1 MGRKG
6 RVCRVRMRRL
16 LFSGIFFLAGLGVL
30 SAEEV
35 DYEETLSLKDGTAE
49 WNVAVSFFDTRN
61 ISLENRYLASSLPLK
76 IYTTI
81 LNYQTHIFS
90 EEERLKYAEKIIENA
105 RQTVL
110 KEAADLRKSFDDLD
124 FEVFKPSILNAR
136 QTKEWDL
143 LQKRDELNK
152 KIRFLTEFKP
162 QDIEINPE
170 RAIVVLRESDSS
182 ELFAPVTD
190 KQKQFAE
197 EKKADLLIFGQLEEM
212 AGYMYYRVGAYS
224 SVLDRIVFEA
234 EGGGSPDIIEGQIAG
249 HLNDLITVIVGHEW
263 ADLTVSVLPITASI
277 QIGEKYS
284 GSGVYRNNSIVP
296 GTYVMTIEA
305 PGYVGEE
312 VELVLNPKET
322 KTLSVALIRNTVPP
336 VVVNTYPPGADIYLS
351 SLWVGA
357 TPFLVENGG
366 LNEPLM
372 LKKDGYLDLV
382 SALTP
387 DGNTNLDFVLKSTA
401 FNRDEYLK
409 QKRKD
414 FYFNIAGLAIS
425 IPMTLLSSGYQTRF
439 LNSIPDAT
447 EDNAV
452 QRQQII
458 FGYKSMAMLFTVS
471 IVLDAMMAAGLIID
485 MIDYIK
491 VYDNM

>member
-1 MGRKG
+1 M
-6 RVCRVRMRRL
+6 RVRRL
-16 LFSGIFFLAGLGVL
+16 LFLGIFSLMCAGALF
-30 SAEEV
+30 AEET
-35 DYEETLSLKDGTAE
+35 DYVETLSLKDGTAE
-49 WNVAVSFFDTRN
+49 WNVAVSFFDTQN

-76 IYTTI
+76 IYTTL

-90 EEERLKYAEKIIENA
+90 DEERMKYAEKIIENA
-105 RQTVL
+105 RQTIL
-110 KEAADLRKSFDDLD
+110 KEAADLRKSFDELD
-124 FEVFKPSILNAR
+124 FEVFKSSILNAR
-136 QTKEWDL
+136 QTKEWEL

-152 KIRFLTEFKP
+152 KIRFLEEFKP
-162 QDIEINPE
+162 EDIKINPE
-170 RAIVVLRESDSS
+170 RTIVVLRESDSS
-182 ELFAPVTD
+182 ELFAPVID

-212 AGYMYYRVGAYS
+212 AGYIYYRVGAYS
-224 SVLDRIVFEA
+224 SILDRIVFEV
-234 EGGGSPDIIEGQIAG
+234 EGGGSPDIIEGQIIE
-249 HLNDLITVIVGHEW
+249 HLNDLITVVIGHEW
-263 ADLTVSVLPITASI
+263 ADLTVAVLPITASI

-284 GSGVYRNNSIVP
+284 GSGVFRNNSIEP
-296 GTYVMTIEA
+296 GTYVMTVEA
-305 PGYVGEE
+305 PGYIGEE

-336 VVVNTYPPGADIYLS
+336 VVINTYPPGADVYLS

-387 DGNTNLDFVLKSTA
+387 SGNTNLDFVMKSTA

-458 FGYKSMAMLFTVS
+458 FGYKAMTMLFTVG